1 MIMMRNMTEPYYR
14 FMNLPEEKA
23 KAYEYDM
30 PKSIDTIEFKDVW
43 FKYPSSEDYVLKNLS
58 FKINKGEKI
67 SIVGLNGAGKTTIIK
82 LMTRLYEPTKGE
94 ILLNGLEISKIK
106 MDEYQ
111 KLISVVFQDYNIYNF
126 PVAETVASR
135 ADYDREKVT
144 KVLKDIDIYDKI
156 NSLSSGMDTK
166 VSMGYSETG
175 EKLSQG
181 QFQKLAIAR
190 SLYKDSELVILDE
203 PTSALDPKSEA
214 EIYENFNYLVK
225 EKTSI
230 YISHRMSSSIFCDR
244 ILLINNGTV
253 EDFDTHHNL
262 MQKTDSLYYKMFNA
276 QKENYEYQEEEKS
289 YENE

>member
-1 MIMMRNMTEPYYR
+1 
-14 FMNLPEEKA
+14 
-23 KAYEYDM
+23 
-30 PKSIDTIEFKDVW
+30 
-43 FKYPSSEDYVLKNLS
+43 
-58 FKINKGEKI
+58 
-67 SIVGLNGAGKTTIIK
+67 
-82 LMTRLYEPTKGE
+82 
-94 ILLNGLEISKIK
+94 
-106 MDEYQ
+106 
-111 KLISVVFQDYNIYNF
+111 
-126 PVAETVASR
+126 
-135 ADYDREKVT
+135 
-144 KVLKDIDIYDKI
+144 
-156 NSLSSGMDTK
+156 MDTK

-253 EDFDTHHNL
+253 EDFDTHKNL

-276 QKENYEYQEEEKS
+276 QKENYEYQEEEES